1 MLENLIFEKGDV
13 KDILINDN
21 IDLIKKS
28 FASMYIGNCHDI
40 NSFLINSLKI
50 QATKEAEIKI
60 KILLALN
67 LLLTKERKN
76 SVEILNQLGIPNLKS
91 IQGWLPDYFLSIWKM
106 LVLYL
111 KIEPSSLG
119 DNKIKELQKLYI
131 IGDSHLIGMSVSSLR
146 FFSNFSYI
154 PGLRYSILSSP
165 QNNLKIE
172 GLRNSFLFSYPYQK
186 IIISIGEID
195 TRMAFLKASENE
207 SFIPEILNNFK
218 HQVDDSLSLIDML
231 KLKSQI
237 ITIIIPPSPKEQESE
252 LNNKLNCAKLINEM
266 CSYIENSAAQKGF
279 KTLKYPESI
288 KKNQYFNSNKNYIDH
303 AHFNA
308 PVYFDIFQ
316 ENKPQ

>member
-1 MLENLIFEKGDV
+1 MLENLIFEKGEI
-13 KDILINDN
+13 KEILINDN

-28 FASMYIGNCHDI
+28 FASMYSGNYHDI

-50 QATKEAEIKI
+50 QRVKEAEIKI

-67 LLLTKERKN
+67 LLLTKERKK

-91 IQGWLPDYFLSIWKM
+91 IEGWLPDYFLSIWKM

-111 KIEPSSLG
+111 KVEPSLSH
-119 DNKIKELQKLYI
+119 DTKINENQKLYI

-146 FFSNFSYI
+146 FFTNFSYI

-195 TRMAFLKASENE
+195 TRMAFLKANENE
-207 SFIPEILNNFK
+207 LFIPEILHNFK
-218 HQVDDSLSLIDML
+218 YQVDDSLILIDEL
-231 KLKSQI
+231 KLKSQN
-237 ITIIIPPSPKEQESE
+237 ITLIIPPHPKEQEFES
-252 LNNKLNCAKLINEM
+252 NTSLNCAKLINEM
-266 CSYIENSAAQKGF
+266 CNYVENSATQKGF

-288 KKNQYFNSNKNYIDH
+288 KKNEYFNSNKNYIDH

-308 PVYFDIFQ
+308 SVYFDIFQ
-316 ENKPQ
+316 KSKA